1 LTDWYYSTIAPSVLK
16 ENTAYDN
23 MLLLN
28 LYVMPRIANKK
39 LKDITPVLL
48 DDMFMEIRKSGR
60 TKVCYRLKD
69 LTQIPPHG
77 KRAIFAADVGIGRVT
92 IVTVMKGGNVW
103 REVAEK
109 YAAGFGQPLDAM
121 FERVPDNRE
130 LAPATISKIRRSM
143 SAIFQTAVRKEIITR
158 NPISHTTPP
167 KTSKQA
173 TSFLDETQ
181 ANLLMSALEKQPDF
195 QFRTA
200 ISLLLFTGMRGG
212 ELCALLW
219 ANVDLENGVIYIRHT
234 LAANKAKNP
243 QYGNFYLQSPKTETG
258 ERYVMIPPAMVAL
271 LIEHK
276 RRQEE
281 RQAAMGSEWATRGM
295 VFTNTKGDYYN
306 ENGLNHKFKTFAAKL
321 GLPPEIHIHSL
332 RHTNASL
339 LINADVSA
347 RVIAEQLG
355 HKNTSVTENIYSHV
369 FQSSRV
375 KAMQALEL
383 KLGKAAESE

>member
-1 LTDWYYSTIAPSVLK
+1 
-16 ENTAYDN
+16 
-23 MLLLN
+23 MLDETL
-28 LYVMPRIANKK
+28 
-39 LKDITPVLL
+39 
-48 DDMFMEIRKSGR
+48 
-60 TKVCYRLKD
+60 
-69 LTQIPPHG
+69 IPPVG
-77 KRAIFAADVGIGRVT
+77 QREKVAGAAGIGKVT
-92 IVTVMKGGNVW
+92 LWNIIKGNNVW

-109 YAAGFGQPLDAM
+109 FAATVGADFNDA
-121 FERVPDNRE
+121 FQCVTDSRE

-173 TSFLDETQ
+173 TSFLDEKQ
-181 ANLLMSALEKQPDF
+181 ANLLMSALETHPDF

-219 ANVDLENGVIYIRHT
+219 DNVDLENGVIYIRHT

-243 QYGNFYLQSPKTETG
+243 QHGNFYLQSPKTETG

-271 LIEHK
+271 LMEHK

-281 RQAAMGSEWATRGM
+281 QRAAFGPECVERGT
-295 VFTNTKGDYYN
+295 VFTAVKGDYLN
-306 ENGLNHKFKTFAAKL
+306 EGGLNNKFKRYAATL
-321 GLPPEIHIHSL
+321 GLPPNIHIHSL

-383 KLGKAAESE
+383 KLGKPVANE